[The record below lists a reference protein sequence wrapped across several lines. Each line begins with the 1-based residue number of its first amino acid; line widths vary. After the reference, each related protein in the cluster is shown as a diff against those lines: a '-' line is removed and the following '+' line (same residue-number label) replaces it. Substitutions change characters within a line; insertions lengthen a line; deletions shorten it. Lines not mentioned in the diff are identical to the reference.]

1 MDRVTRWIGAFVLA
15 IVLIGIPIVTTVS
28 FFCGWP
34 GFIKWVGTLITVF
47 EMLWIWNV
55 ILNKSEE

>member
-1 MDRVTRWIGAFVLA
+1 MDIATRIIGAFVVA

-28 FFCGWP
+28 FFCGWTDL
-34 GFIKWVGTLITVF
+34 IKWFGTLITVL

-55 ILNKSEE
+55 ILDKSEE

>member
-1 MDRVTRWIGAFVLA
+1 MDIATRIIGAFVVA

-28 FFCGWP
+28 FF
-34 GFIKWVGTLITVF
+34 FFFLDLIKWFGTLITVL

-55 ILNKSEE
+55 ILDKSEE